1 MKSKMKKV
9 TESLMISEVMEAC
22 SRASERGTSE
32 QEVSEALLLATVIRL
47 FLYVGE
53 DGTGA
58 LLRHALRD
66 IENGDF
72 ALMLEKAGFI
82 ERVPMT

>member
-1 MKSKMKKV
+1 MKTEMREV

-22 SRASERGTSE
+22 GRASERGTSE
-32 QEVSEALLLATVIRL
+32 QQVSEALLLATVIRL

-53 DGTGA
+53 DGTEA

-66 IENGDF
+66 IESGDF